1 MKNNFLEVEDGR
13 PDEIQVW
20 FSWKLS
26 HPYKIFSLFGQ
37 GIVILVANFILVP
50 KQVQI

>member
-26 HPYKIFSLFGQ
+26 HPYKIFCLFGQ
-37 GIVILVANFILVP
+37 GIVILVVILKVP